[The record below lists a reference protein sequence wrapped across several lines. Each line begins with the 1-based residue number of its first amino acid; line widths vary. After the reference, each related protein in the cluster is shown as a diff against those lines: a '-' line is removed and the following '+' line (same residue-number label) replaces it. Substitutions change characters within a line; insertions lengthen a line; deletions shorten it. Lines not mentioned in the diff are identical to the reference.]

1 MASWGE
7 GMTTIPKQDLPFAE
21 ASEGSATPKNP
32 KIITCDVDGTIMR
45 RLDPLGDSKPDTDL
59 LDFLLD
65 AKGAGA
71 AGYHRVESHDGYERQ
86 DHENMWNHKRAFM
99 DTILELAGFRT
110 NKDYASLLEE
120 MVPKQKLQ
128 EALGEKARVY
138 LAFDDEGSVEDY
150 APGCTFHEQAR
161 DGHRMDLDLYRG
173 MLKLPKRGDGL
184 PSLAPS
190 AK

>member
-71 AGYHRVESHDGYERQ
+71 RGYHRVESHDGYERQ
-86 DHENMWNHKRAFM
+86 DHGKYVEPQK
-99 DTILELAGFRT
+99 
-110 NKDYASLLEE
+110 SLYGHDSGTRG
-120 MVPKQKLQ
+120 VPDK
-128 EALGEKARVY
+128 
-138 LAFDDEGSVEDY
+138 
-150 APGCTFHEQAR
+150 
-161 DGHRMDLDLYRG
+161 
-173 MLKLPKRGDGL
+173 
-184 PSLAPS
+184 
-190 AK
+190 